1 MPVPKNEVSHL
12 LSARIKNNEVS
23 EGTWVRVKN
32 GIYKGDLAQ
41 VVGPSVKLNCWLILI
56 LISSI

>member
-1 MPVPKNEVSHL
+1 MRVPKNEVSHL
-12 LSARIKNNEVS
+12 LSARSKFNELS

-41 VVGPSVKLNCWLILI
+41 VVGFLLKLNF
-56 LISSI
+56 